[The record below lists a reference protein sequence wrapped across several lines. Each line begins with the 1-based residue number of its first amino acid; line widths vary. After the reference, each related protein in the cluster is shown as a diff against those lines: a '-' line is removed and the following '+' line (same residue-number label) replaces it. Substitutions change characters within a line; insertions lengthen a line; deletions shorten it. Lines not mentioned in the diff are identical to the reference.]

1 MEVGGQV
8 SPWESQDD
16 TLPLQGLQVQG
27 TPEGAVWGGAG
38 GPPSP
43 RHSPSEA
50 PLRTTEEGAA
60 QDSLSLPFPCFIVFL
75 HGSYHHMKSYYLQH
89 LFYFLNGYES

>member
-27 TPEGAVWGGAG
+27 TPEGAVWGGQED
-38 GPPSP
+38 PPHP
-43 RHSPSEA
+43 A
-50 PLRTTEEGAA
+50 IA
-60 QDSLSLPFPCFIVFL
+60 
-75 HGSYHHMKSYYLQH
+75 LQR
-89 LFYFLNGYES
+89 LL